1 MTDPSH
7 LRGIGWLCVTAL
19 MWALTDAVAK
29 HLGQSYPTLQI
40 VWGRFFFN
48 ALIVAVIFAPRLG
61 HVLRTQRPWLQ
72 CARAVLLV
80 TTVGLVFLSIQ
91 SLSLVTASAI
101 FFMGPILLTV
111 LAIVLLGERVGPRTW
126 IGVLLGFAGAMIV
139 IRPGTGMMQAAA
151 VLPLGAALSSAL
163 YQIAT
168 RQVSFSD
175 SAVTTLLYG
184 SIGAAAVAS
193 ILVPWHWQR
202 LDLAGWLYLV
212 ALGITG
218 GIAQLAL
225 IKALTLAPA
234 STIAPYHYTNLIWA
248 ALLGYLVFNDV
259 PDAWT
264 VSGALVIAVSG
275 VYVLQR
281 GTSR

>member
-1 MTDPSH
+1 
-7 LRGIGWLCVTAL
+7 

-48 ALIVAVIFAPRLG
+48 ALIVAVVFAPRLG

-72 CARAVLLV
+72 CTRAVLLV

-139 IRPGTGMMQAAA
+139 IRPGTGMMQAASL
-151 VLPLGAALSSAL
+151 LPLGAALSSAL

-175 SAVTTLLYG
+175 PAVTTLLYG
-184 SIGAAAVAS
+184 SIGAAVVAS
-193 ILVPWHWQR
+193 ILVPWHWQP
-202 LDLAGWLYLV
+202 LDLTGWLFLV

-248 ALLGYLVFNDV
+248 ALLGYLVFDDV

-264 VSGALVIAVSG
+264 VSGALIIALSG